1 MRIPLPSAAALA
13 LAFVLSACD
22 SKNILEGERSPVFAA
37 PAAPALAGKPLEVK
51 VSGSPIKFE
60 RAYRADIGR
69 SPDSRAFQ
77 WPAIAAGGRIFS
89 LDGVLEASAFDA
101 DTGKR
106 LWRSRWVSDREP
118 IWFGD
123 IAYGDGAV
131 FVIASG
137 GHIAKFSAASGER
150 LKDSKLP
157 MRLKSGAVFCGGRVF
172 FAGDENELYAIDAAT
187 LEPAFTHRALSE
199 PFQFVNAARPLCADN
214 KVFAAFS
221 NGELHAIDA
230 GTGKVLWLASVS
242 GTRSLGS
249 FADVVAPPVAAGKA
263 VVAKSFY
270 GPMRAFDI
278 STGRELW
285 KRPSDGAAAPLYS
298 DGVLFDVSGREFC
311 ALSAATGATFYCVG
325 LEGRR
330 TYFSPLMAG
339 GELLLSRDDGYVE
352 VRSPNDGS
360 LIRKVDAKRSI
371 TADPFMYGGM
381 LFLQRRYSIS
391 AFR

>member
-1 MRIPLPSAAALA
+1 MRTPLVLAAVA
-13 LAFVLSACD
+13 LAFALSACD
-22 SKNILEGERSPVFAA
+22 SKNIPAGERSPVFAA
-37 PAAPALAGKPLEVK
+37 PAAPVLVGKPLKVK
-51 VSGSPIKFE
+51 ASGSPIKFE
-60 RAYRADIGR
+60 RVYRADIGS

-77 WPAIAAGGRIFS
+77 WPAIAANGKIFS
-89 LDGVLEASAFDA
+89 LDGVLVASGFDV
-101 DTGKR
+101 DTGLR
-106 LWRSRWVSDREP
+106 LWRSKRVGDGDS

-131 FVIASG
+131 FAVDSG

-150 LKDSKLP
+150 LKDAKLP
-157 MRLKSGAVFCGGRVF
+157 VRLKSGAAFCAGRVF
-172 FAGDENELYAIDAAT
+172 FAGDENELYAIDATT

-199 PFQFVNAARPLCADN
+199 PFQFVNAARPLCEGG

-230 GTGKVLWLASVS
+230 KTGKVLWLASVS
-242 GTRSLGS
+242 GTRSFDS
-249 FADVVAPPVAAGKA
+249 FADVVARPVAAGKA

-278 STGRELW
+278 STGKELW
-285 KRPSDGAAAPLYS
+285 KRPAGGAAAPLYF

-325 LEGRR
+325 LEGKRI
-330 TYFSPLMAG
+330 YFSPLMAG
-339 GELLLSRDDGYVE
+339 GELLLARDDGYVE
-352 VRSPNDGS
+352 VRSPDDGS
-360 LIRKVDAKRSI
+360 LIRKVDVESSI
-371 TADPFMYGGM
+371 TTDPFIYDAL
-381 LFLQRRYSIS
+381 LFLQRKYSIS